1 MHTQSNLP
9 DVDPRVAALSQK
21 FDALAVGKDEDYN
34 DLLEFRKSIEDLN
47 ASELTAF
54 DERCRAALY
63 SAVSQCLA
71 GVQHRREINGGW
83 SPRPEILNS

>member
-1 MHTQSNLP
+1 MHQSNLP
-9 DVDPRVAALSQK
+9 DVDLRIAALSQEFK
-21 FDALAVGKDEDYN
+21 AHEAGKEEDYN
-34 DLLEFRKSIEDLN
+34 NLLELRERTGNLN
-47 ASELTAF
+47 ASKLTAF

-83 SPRPEILNS
+83 SPQTEVLHS